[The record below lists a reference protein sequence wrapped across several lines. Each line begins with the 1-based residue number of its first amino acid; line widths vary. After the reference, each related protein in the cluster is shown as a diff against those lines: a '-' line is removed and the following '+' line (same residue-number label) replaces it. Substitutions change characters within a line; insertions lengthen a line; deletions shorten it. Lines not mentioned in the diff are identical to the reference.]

1 MKCKL
6 NKKIEDKNNTNVKN
20 RTRFTKHTTF
30 DIKGIMK

>member
-1 MKCKL
+1 MKYKL

-20 RTRFTKHTTF
+20 RTGFTKYTIF